1 MIIPI
6 RAIPKFNNK
15 ETTHSDMADNKDIRN
30 AIFGAVPEANE
41 QVKEFAKYFGR
52 NNQRESC
59 KAIFDFLKHK
69 IKYVADA
76 DLQLIKLP
84 SALLH
89 TKVGDCK
96 SYSLLTSAIL
106 TNLGIPHHFVLVSY
120 NNDPTPSHIYVETDD
135 GCIIDAVWGIF
146 DSEKK
151 PTYKYRVKPN
161 GKMKVKSITGTGKAS
176 TFIGANCGCG
186 CPSCRAYGAKPMG
199 NILKQGQK
207 VLQQGADWAKQQAD
221 EAARKAREL
230 AAKVEAEAR
239 AAAEK
244 AKAEAERLRKEA
256 ETLKGKIDTGW
267 DKFKTWS
274 IDKAKDILAK
284 AKTIGLAGGR
294 NLILIIVKNNLDG
307 LANKFSRINQGELRS
322 AWNKAGGNWTDLQN
336 AVKKGASKPYKNLGL
351 LKGIE
356 KIVKTTG
363 LGQTEPPPAD
373 YNQLLS
379 LFSDPKIQ
387 AAIVSLSGTIGTAV
401 GGAAGASTGPGAAAT
416 AAGGGTAGASMGAV
430 LNAMA
435 RILPALLSLLSSRDR
450 ANPDPIG
457 TNNDFSQDDSN
468 TDENGSDK
476 SNVTPYIIGA
486 AVVAGLALFYFKKP
500 KKS

>member
-6 RAIPKFNNK
+6 RAIPKFKNK

-52 NNQRESC
+52 NSQRESC

-151 PTYKYRVKPN
+151 PTYKYKVKPN

-186 CPSCRAYGAKPMG
+186 CPSCRMTGYDSIGKIKLRNP
-199 NILKQGQK
+199 IKQAVNWTK
-207 VLQQGADWAKQQAD
+207 EQAD

-230 AAKVEAEAR
+230 AAKAEAEAR

-256 ETLKGKIDTGW
+256 ETLKGKIDAGW

-274 IDKAKDILAK
+274 IDKAKDILGK

-336 AVKKGASKPYKNLGL
+336 AIKKGASKPYKNLGL

-373 YNQLLS
+373 FNQLLT
-379 LFSDPKIQ
+379 LLSDPKIQ
-387 AAIVSLSGTIGTAV
+387 AAIVSLSGTIGTGV
-401 GGAAGASTGPGAAAT
+401 GAAAGASTGPGAAAT

-435 RILPALLSLLSSRDR
+435 KILPALLSLLSSRDR

-457 TNNDFSQDDSN
+457 TNTDFSQDDSN
-468 TDENGSDK
+468 TDESGNDTSTT
-476 SNVTPYIIGA
+476 TPYIIGA
-486 AVVAGLALFYFKKP
+486 AVVAGLALFYFSKP